1 MIDAIAMPL
10 HNAKRAPQPA
20 THPPCVNCGSAVV
33 EAFCAGCGQRT
44 PAVTD
49 YSMRTFLHAAVGH
62 VTNYDGRLLATVRK
76 LFFRPGQLARDH
88 FEGRRASH
96 LDPFRIFVLANVLA
110 WFIVPHTGMRGFSMA
125 TAKRFA
131 QFHDLWMRLL
141 AVRAQLSHVTV
152 EELSRRID
160 AISSS
165 ENSVTLLCLVP
176 IAACGLWAVM
186 AGRGYRFV
194 QHLVF
199 TAHFYCIHMLCLILY
214 IGVML
219 HPLWN
224 LLGRHALTAPLVGP
238 LHNIWTEHMAVA
250 PALMVYLYFGLKR
263 AYLLSPSESLWR
275 AVVLG
280 LWVCT
285 TTRMFFDACF
295 VLVLIW
301 A

>member
-1 MIDAIAMPL
+1 MP
-10 HNAKRAPQPA
+10 NAKRAPA
-20 THPPCVNCGSAVV
+20 RNPPCVNCGSAVV

-44 PAVTD
+44 PAATD
-49 YSMRTFLHAAVGH
+49 YSLRTFLHAAIGH
-62 VTNYDGRLLATVRK
+62 LTNYDGRLLTTVRK

-110 WFIVPHTGMRGFSMA
+110 WFIVPHTGLLGFSLA
-125 TAKRFA
+125 TARRFA
-131 QFHDLWMRLL
+131 QFPDFWTRML

-152 EELSRRID
+152 EVLSKRID

-176 IAACGLWAVM
+176 FAALGVSAVM

-194 QHLVF
+194 QHLVV
-199 TAHFYCIHMLCLILY
+199 TAHFYCIHMLCLIVY
-214 IGVML
+214 IGLLL

-224 LLGRHALTAPLVGP
+224 FLGAHAWTAPLVAP
-238 LHNIWTEHMAVA
+238 LHNIWTEHLAVA
-250 PALMVYLYFGLKR
+250 PALILYLYFGLQR
-263 AYLLSPSESLWR
+263 AYLLSPSESAWR

-280 LWVCT
+280 VWACT
-285 TTRMFFDACF
+285 VTRMFFDACF
-295 VLVLIW
+295 ALVLIW